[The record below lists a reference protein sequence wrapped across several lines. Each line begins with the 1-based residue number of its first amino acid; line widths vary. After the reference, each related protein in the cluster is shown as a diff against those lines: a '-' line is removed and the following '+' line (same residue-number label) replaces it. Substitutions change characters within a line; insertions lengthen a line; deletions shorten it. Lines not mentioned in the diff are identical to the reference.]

1 MAEKDPDIVFASKAA
16 YLQQGDPRPSG
27 ISSSHNWRDSVKHL
41 LAHPE
46 DVAHYTIKRGEQ
58 PDSIRNV
65 ITDAGKLEGVAKQLK
80 ISSNTSGTPEETR
93 ITYWIEPD
101 NELPE
106 ETPEQEASVPADTRA
121 SHSQGAADTAS

>member
-16 YLQQGDPRPSG
+16 YLQQGDPRPGG
-27 ISSSHNWRDSVKHL
+27 IGSSDNWRDSVKHL

-46 DVAHYTIKRGEQ
+46 DVAHYTVKEGEE
-58 PDSIRNV
+58 PDSIRNAIV
-65 ITDAGKLEGVAKQLK
+65 DAGTLEGVAKQLK
-80 ISSNTSGTPEETR
+80 ISSNTSGTPEKTV

-106 ETPEQEASVPADTRA
+106 ETPEQEASAPADIRT
-121 SHSQGAADTAS
+121 SH